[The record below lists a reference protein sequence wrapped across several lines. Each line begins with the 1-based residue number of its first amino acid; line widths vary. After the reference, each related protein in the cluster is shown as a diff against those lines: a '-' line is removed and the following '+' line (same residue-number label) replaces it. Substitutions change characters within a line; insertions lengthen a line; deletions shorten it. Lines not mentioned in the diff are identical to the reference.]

1 MRIDIKVIPR
11 SSQRKIVTVGKQL
24 KVYVHESA
32 TDGKANDAVRR
43 LCAEYFNVSKSGIK
57 IIKGETSRTKIIEIM
72 KN

>member
-43 LCAEYFNVSKSGIK
+43 LDRKSVV
-57 IIKGETSRTKIIEIM
+57 
-72 KN
+72 